1 MSIQI
6 ATIIGIITAGLL
18 LGAGL
23 ALQPFGA
30 GWGGPLAI
38 LLIAF
43 VGLLLRGL
51 IKKAD
56 PPANLCPECN
66 FPLTEGDEGSFPT
79 CIECGFVLY
88 DANAKAFIAEVE
100 REFKQ
105 AKQECAPDPV
115 PEYWQWI
122 KRDETRKP

>member
-23 ALQPFGA
+23 ALQPADQVGEIA
-30 GWGGPLAI
+30 LAMFAI
-38 LLIAF
+38 GF
-43 VGLLLRGL
+43 VCLLLRGL
-51 IKKAD
+51 FFKA

-88 DANAKAFIAEVE
+88 DANAKALIAEVE

-122 KRDETRKP
+122 KRNEKE